1 MLPTWYTLIHKMI
14 NDPKE
19 GGGRSSSKINII
31 DACGKVRDSSNTVGS
46 INWTVSEMR
55 SNN

>member
-1 MLPTWYTLIHKMI
+1 MI
-14 NDPKE
+14 RKKG